1 MYMIYSVYSLKCF
14 ALFSPSMLSNPKFS
28 CHLGNFL
35 CFQRNPIRILLTG
48 KSNKNS
54 IYTRASKIWSNE
66 VKTCL
71 FQKSQLWEAPVSQKS
86 SVIFREMNIST
97 IWAMRRKLQQLFTNL
112 TSIFQVGVPWSQAC
126 IFARRSC
133 LLFFSLRGGTT
144 SLLDFCKRKPMLW
157 DG

>member
-1 MYMIYSVYSLKCF
+1 MYILLKCF

-54 IYTRASKIWSNE
+54 IYTRRQRSE
-66 VKTCL
+66 VMKWKLAC
-71 FQKSQLWEAPVSQKS
+71 FKRANFESVSQKS
-86 SVIFREMNIST
+86 SGIFREMNIST
-97 IWAMRRKLQQLFTNL
+97 IWAMRRKLQPLFPNL
-112 TSIFQVGVPWSQAC
+112 TSIFQVGVPWSQAG
-126 IFARRSC
+126 IFAKRSC
-133 LLFFSLRGGTT
+133 LLFFSLRRGTT

>member
-1 MYMIYSVYSLKCF
+1 MYIVLKCF

-54 IYTRASKIWSNE
+54 IYTRRQRSEVMKWKLACFKRAHFERRACHKRARESFAKWTFQQYGPWEGNFSHYYQIWYPFSK
-66 VKTCL
+66 L
-71 FQKSQLWEAPVSQKS
+71 GFL
-86 SVIFREMNIST
+86 
-97 IWAMRRKLQQLFTNL
+97 
-112 TSIFQVGVPWSQAC
+112 WSQAG